1 MHARNMRETKRWI
14 KELLDK
20 FEILEE
26 YGLIEKGKRDFAV
39 FVDIWNSLLE
49 RIGEK

>member
-1 MHARNMRETKRWI
+1 MHAHNMRETRRWI
-14 KELLDK
+14 KELSDK

-26 YGLIEKGKRDFAV
+26 YGLIEKGERNFAV
-39 FVDIWNSLLE
+39 FADIWTSLLE